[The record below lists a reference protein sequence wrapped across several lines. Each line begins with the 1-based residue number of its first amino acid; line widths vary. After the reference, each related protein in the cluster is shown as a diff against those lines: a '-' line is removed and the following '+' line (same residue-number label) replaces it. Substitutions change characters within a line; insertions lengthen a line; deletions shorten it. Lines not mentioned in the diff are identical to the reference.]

1 MLPRFSFSASSPP
14 PPPLLLPMPMIM
26 EIFSKTAHPKHVER
40 DFNVEKRLRFDPM
53 PSRAQGVTDH
63 DERFALKRAPRESAE
78 RERQALIRLKKAN
91 QECLH
96 VVRLHDHIEEAR
108 GGGGGSWLVLEL
120 GEISLSLWLRE
131 RGHAPSWVETLD
143 VGHAI
148 GNALAFVHG

>member
-1 MLPRFSFSASSPP
+1 LSPP
-14 PPPLLLPMPMIM
+14 PPPPPTDDHGNILLDCPPNHL
-26 EIFSKTAHPKHVER
+26 ER
-40 DFNVEKRLRFDPM
+40 HFNVEKRLRFAPM
-53 PSRAQGVTDH
+53 LSRAQGVTDH
-63 DERFALKRAPRESAE
+63 DERFALKRAPRECAE
-78 RERQALIRLKKAN
+78 RERQALIRLKRAD
-91 QECLH
+91 QECQH